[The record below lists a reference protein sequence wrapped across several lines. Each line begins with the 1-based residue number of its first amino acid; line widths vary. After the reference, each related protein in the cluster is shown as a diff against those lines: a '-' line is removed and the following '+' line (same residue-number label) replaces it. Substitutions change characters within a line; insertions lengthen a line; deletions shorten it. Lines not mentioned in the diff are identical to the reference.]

1 MQNVVSCLSFRCL
14 PCGCP
19 SSTLTTYVSKALNK
33 NNHMLMQNYC
43 AMRKQLETK
52 VKKFK
57 NKNYITP
64 ITGKSVAS
72 FLIYHP

>member
-1 MQNVVSCLSFRCL
+1 
-14 PCGCP
+14 
-19 SSTLTTYVSKALNK
+19 
-33 NNHMLMQNYC
+33 MLMQNYC